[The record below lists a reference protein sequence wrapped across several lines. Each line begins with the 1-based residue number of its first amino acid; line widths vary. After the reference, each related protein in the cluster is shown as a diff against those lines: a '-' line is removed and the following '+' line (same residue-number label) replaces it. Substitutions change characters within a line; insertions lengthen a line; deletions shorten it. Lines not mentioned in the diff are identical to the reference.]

1 MKKFLL
7 KILLF
12 LSPFLVV
19 LGLELFVLP
28 IDFFTFR
35 SHEALV
41 VRKFSNIIPGKFYP
55 NMTLVKEEEGDL
67 GHHTKYSLRRTVKW
81 ITDSYGYRK
90 KSSDRM
96 KYEVVIIGQSETFGA
111 CLSQDELL
119 SEVLQE
125 QLNLGVYPFAP
136 AGVNAF
142 LRERRFNLR
151 PPEIV
156 IFSSMDKRGLFV
168 AEPVKIESGRK
179 WALYET
185 VQNSFRRLKEYQWVQ
200 SIGVILD
207 RLYKMNM
214 VHYLRAS
221 LERRFSNQD
230 IPLSK
235 RVDSKFGTIL
245 FLQGAKANQEVPE
258 ERLNQVVQKVKAYHD
273 QFESRGIRFI
283 FLPIPDKETI
293 FYEFLGTP
301 RPIFLRQLVDRLKQ
315 LGVETVDTQPAFE
328 KAFQEGVLPYRNDD
342 THWNAD
348 GVKIAAG
355 LIKTLIEERMPKASL
370 PREKIKAPFFRSRR

>member
-12 LSPFLVV
+12 LSPFLVA

-35 SHEALV
+35 SHEALLI
-41 VRKFSNIIPGKFYP
+41 RKFHNLLPGKFYP

-90 KSSDRM
+90 KGSDRLE
-96 KYEVVIIGQSETFGA
+96 YEVVIIGQSETVGV
-111 CLSQDELL
+111 CLSQDEML

-125 QLNLGVYPFAP
+125 QLNMGVYPFAP

-142 LRERRFNLR
+142 LRDKRFNLR
-151 PPEIV
+151 PPKIV
-156 IFSSMDKRGLFV
+156 IFSCVDKRALFL
-168 AEPVKIESGRK
+168 AEPIKIRSRGK
-179 WALYET
+179 WVLYET
-185 VQNSFRRLKEYQWVQ
+185 FQNKFRGLKDHRWVQ
-200 SIGVILD
+200 SAGVILD
-207 RLYKMNM
+207 RLYKLNM
-214 VHYLRAS
+214 IRYLRAS
-221 LERRFSNQD
+221 LERKFSNKD
-230 IPLSK
+230 ISPSK

-258 ERLNQVVQKVKAYHD
+258 ENLNQAVQKVKSYHD
-273 QFESRGIRFI
+273 QFKSRGIRFI

-293 FYEFLGTP
+293 YYEFLRTP
-301 RPIFLRQLVDRLKQ
+301 RPIFLRQLVDRLEQ

-328 KAFQEGVLPYRNDD
+328 KALQGGVIPYRNDD

-355 LIKTLIEERMPKASL
+355 LVKILIEERMPKVIAS
-370 PREKIKAPFFRSRR
+370 RGENQGFFADGR